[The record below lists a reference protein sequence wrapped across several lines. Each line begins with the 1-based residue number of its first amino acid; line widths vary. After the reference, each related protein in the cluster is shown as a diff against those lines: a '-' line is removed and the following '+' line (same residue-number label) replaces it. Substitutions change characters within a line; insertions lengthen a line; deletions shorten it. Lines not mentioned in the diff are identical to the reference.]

1 MIKQERIREA
11 NDSVRHYVTDGL
23 LRTNDDGIKKFVLFF
38 MEQAE
43 KSLRT
48 ADFIYKLSTND
59 NTKQSLRAEKDFE
72 SYIWVIVTSY
82 YSMFYAAL
90 ALLAREGIKVGRQ
103 IVHKVTAD
111 ALISFFISNRR
122 LAKMFENYEEARDAT
137 LDLIG
142 REELMKRL
150 EKRADE
156 LIIAYEQEMK
166 KRSKFQ
172 YDIGEMARRGYAE
185 TSLTRAREFFAE
197 VRKILSE

>member
-11 NDSVRHYVTDGL
+11 NNNVRHYVTDGL

-48 ADFIYKLSTND
+48 ADFIYELSTND
-59 NTKQSLRAEKDFE
+59 NIKQSLRAEKDFE

-111 ALISFFISNRR
+111 ALINFFISNRR

-156 LIIAYEQEMK
+156 LIIAYKQEMK

-185 TSLTRAREFFAE
+185 TSLARAREFFAE

>member
-11 NDSVRHYVTDGL
+11 NNNVRHYVTDGL

-48 ADFIYKLSTND
+48 ADFIYELSTND
-59 NTKQSLRAEKDFE
+59 NIKQSLRAEKDFE

-111 ALISFFISNRR
+111 ALINFFISNRR
-122 LAKMFENYEEARDAT
+122 LAKMFENYEEARDS
-137 LDLIG
+137 
-142 REELMKRL
+142 RNELM
-150 EKRADE
+150 
-156 LIIAYEQEMK
+156 
-166 KRSKFQ
+166 
-172 YDIGEMARRGYAE
+172 
-185 TSLTRAREFFAE
+185 SLSLPIN
-197 VRKILSE
+197 RK